1 MIVAENPKPSLSEF
15 RELMKNVDKVLN
27 ISAANNSSYFSARLG
42 TALEEDVCAA
52 VLECSRN
59 TKFEGSI
66 QLVSGA
72 NFPDIIAA
80 KHYGI
85 EVKSSVSNNWRTI
98 GNSILEK
105 TRVSDIERIFL
116 TFGKLSNPI
125 GFVSRPYEE
134 CLSGIAVTHS
144 PRYQIDMQLAKG
156 NTIFDKMGT
165 TYDDLKASN
174 NPITIV
180 ADYYTSQLKQ
190 GESLWWANKKVDSAA
205 PITVR
210 LWRALTASEKDEL
223 EATIYVYF
231 PETIMS
237 KSLHK
242 YDRATLWLATQQSVV
257 NANVRDSFSAGGKVY
272 MKVGDGKY
280 AHMPRVFKKI
290 EEHINLI
297 AQILSSE
304 HSDTLAENWMV
315 DILPNRVKQWIEL
328 VISCTSDI
336 SQRANAKFV
345 LKQIFHNYGIN
356 DI

>member
-1 MIVAENPKPSLSEF
+1 MIIAENSKPSLSEF
-15 RELMKNVDKVLN
+15 RELMKNVDRVLN
-27 ISAANNSSYFSARLG
+27 ISASSNFSYFSTRLG

-52 VLECSRN
+52 ALECAKN

-72 NFPDIIAA
+72 TFPDIIAA

-85 EVKSSVSNNWRTI
+85 EVKSSASNSWKTT
-98 GNSILEK
+98 GNSILER
-105 TRVSDIERIFL
+105 TRVEDIERIFL
-116 TFGKLSNPI
+116 TFGKLSDPVSFI
-125 GFVSRPYEE
+125 SRPYEE

-144 PRYQIDMQLAKG
+144 PRYQIDMQLAEG

-165 TYDDLKASN
+165 TYEAIKAAN
-174 NPITIV
+174 DPITIV

-190 GESLWWANKKVDSAA
+190 GESLWWAGNKSDSAV

-210 LWRALTASEKDEL
+210 LWNTLTAHEKDEL

-237 KSLHK
+237 KSPNK
-242 YDRATLWLATQQSVV
+242 YDRATLWLVTQKSAV

-272 MKVGDGKY
+272 MKVGNGKY
-280 AHMPRVFKKI
+280 AYMPRVFKNI
-290 EEHINLI
+290 EEHIDLI
-297 AQILSSE
+297 VQILSSE
-304 HSDTLAENWMV
+304 TSDVLSENWMECV
-315 DILPNRVKQWIEL
+315 FTNRVKQWIEL
-328 VISCTSDI
+328 VINYASDL

-345 LKQIFHNYGIN
+345 LEQIFKDYGTNNI
-356 DI
+356 